1 VTPSAGQIDKAW
13 LIDVKHRPWCVD
25 FLLGLGD
32 GVVLQEQ
39 CKASKCCIIFTRL
52 CENIETFWQN
62 VLLVMLCELNT
73 QMER

>member
-1 VTPSAGQIDKAW
+1 
-13 LIDVKHRPWCVD
+13 VD
-25 FLLGLGD
+25 FLSGLGD
-32 GVVLQEQ
+32 GVGLQEQ